1 MLESLCLGSE
11 WVQMSK
17 TMSLL
22 WNVEDV
28 KNQSNILSITSLNDS
43 KEFDIYFKEMVQ
55 IDKCNPEKRVY
66 KEWMF

>member
-1 MLESLCLGSE
+1 M
-11 WVQMSK
+11 
-17 TMSLL
+17 
-22 WNVEDV
+22 EDV

-66 KEWMF
+66 KE